1 MDQLSY
7 NFLLSKEND
16 DIGTLNKRIRDYWGV
31 SSEEFNEA
39 LDVFDS
45 LGVDTSIQSY
55 FMCECIS
62 EGKEL
67 KRIDSDLSMDEIV
80 EQAEQLAENCV
91 PYQTYLVYRLWIEF
105 GYETEGYEDIGI
117 DSIQV
122 SEIFS
127 VAQYELYTAARKI
140 ILHFASDK

>member
-1 MDQLSY
+1 MDPLSY

-16 DIGTLNKRIRDYWGV
+16 DIGSLNKRIRDYWGV

-39 LDVFDS
+39 LDIFDS
-45 LGVDTSIQSY
+45 IGVDTSIQSY

-80 EQAEQLAENCV
+80 EQAEELAENCV
-91 PYQTYLVYRLWIEF
+91 PYQTYLIYRLWIEF

-117 DSIQV
+117 DSIQI

-127 VAQYELYTAARKI
+127 VAQYELHVAARKI

>member
-31 SSEEFNEA
+31 SLEEFNEA